1 MIPWLDPFST
11 IFPSVDTALEDPN
24 GLLAAGGDLSSERLI
39 SAYRHGIF
47 PWYNPGEP
55 ILWWSPDPRCTL
67 QPDKIRISR
76 SLRKTIRRT
85 EFQVCFDRDFSA
97 VIKACAEPR
106 QYCDA
111 TWISPEIQ
119 QAYMELHKLGVAH
132 SVEVRIN
139 GELAGGLYGIAMGKL
154 FFGESMFSKQSDASK
169 IAFAFLAKQL
179 QKWSYALIDC
189 QVHNEHLTSMGA
201 INISRTEFK
210 QYLDNQLIQPCEHTW
225 AFDIDKEYVVTSK

>member
-1 MIPWLDPFST
+1 MISWLDPFST
-11 IFPSVDTALEDPN
+11 TFPSIDAALEDPN

-67 QPDKIRISR
+67 QPDQIRISR

-85 EFQVCFDRDFSA
+85 AFEVCFDRDFPS

-106 QYCDA
+106 PYCDA
-111 TWISPEIQ
+111 TWISPEIK
-119 QAYMELHKLGVAH
+119 QAYIELHKLGVAH
-132 SVEVRIN
+132 SVEVRID

-154 FFGESMFSKQSDASK
+154 FFGESMFSKQNDASK

-179 QKWSYALIDC
+179 QKWDYALIDC

-201 INISRTEFK
+201 KNISRKEFK
-210 QYLDNQLIQPCEHTW
+210 QYLDNHLIQPNEHVW
-225 AFDIDKEYVVTSK
+225 EFDIKKEYVVTSK